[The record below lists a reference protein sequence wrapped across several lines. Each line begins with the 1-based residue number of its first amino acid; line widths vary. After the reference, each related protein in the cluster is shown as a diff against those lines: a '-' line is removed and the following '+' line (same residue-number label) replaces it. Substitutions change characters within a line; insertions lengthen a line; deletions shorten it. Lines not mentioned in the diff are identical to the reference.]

1 MVPKE
6 RAIVDTR
13 LKDLRV
19 IRLLLITPSRVNEQQ
34 GELLSPHPFIARIA
48 LTCTLLLPL
57 LIALLLFLLLGTAP
71 SAVVE
76 FFLIHLTLVIYGALV
91 WGGLVSLWP
100 LVGCIR
106 RMDIQ
111 MSLSRLNHWLP
122 GRETH
127 PEVVE
132 GTTDFH
138 HDIADALFPEAE
150 PVFDNATALHAA
162 VDMLDPEP
170 ARVEGLVGL
179 LLLSCQRLSAEPVKF
194 EA

>member
-100 LVGCIR
+100 LVGCRR
-106 RMDIQ
+106 RMDI
-111 MSLSRLNHWLP
+111 R
-122 GRETH
+122 R
-127 PEVVE
+127 
-132 GTTDFH
+132 
-138 HDIADALFPEAE
+138 
-150 PVFDNATALHAA
+150 
-162 VDMLDPEP
+162 
-170 ARVEGLVGL
+170 RVYGWRDG
-179 LLLSCQRLSAEPVKF
+179 
-194 EA
+194 